1 MAAIL
6 DDKSPI
12 CIPFILE
19 HLADPLAA
27 EGPDKARPFLIGLNG
42 VQGVGKTTLVRSL
55 ADALAA
61 EAHPALVL
69 SIDDLYLPHAAQR
82 ALAAAHPDNALL
94 QQRGEP
100 GTHDI
105 PLARAFLADV
115 LARRPTRVP
124 AYDKAAF
131 NGKGDRAPEDTW
143 IAINS
148 QAPGPGG
155 TPASPSPSPSPSPR
169 IDVVIVEGWCVGFRA
184 LPDAEVEARWRG
196 PSRTLAKH
204 KLEHLLFV
212 NDRLREYDAITD
224 LLDVFVHIDAE
235 DTSYAY
241 DWRAQQEVALRAE
254 RGAGMTPDEV
264 VKFVDGYYPA
274 YELYADA
281 LRRGVFPDRP
291 EKQVRMVVGKDR
303 KVKETH
309 VI

>member
-1 MAAIL
+1 M
-6 DDKSPI
+6 
-12 CIPFILE
+12 
-19 HLADPLAA
+19 
-27 EGPDKARPFLIGLNG
+27 
-42 VQGVGKTTLVRSL
+42 
-55 ADALAA
+55 
-61 EAHPALVL
+61 
-69 SIDDLYLPHAAQR
+69 
-82 ALAAAHPDNALL
+82 
-94 QQRGEP
+94 
-100 GTHDI
+100 
-105 PLARAFLADV
+105 
-115 LARRPTRVP
+115 
-124 AYDKAAF
+124 
-131 NGKGDRAPEDTW
+131 
-143 IAINS
+143 
-148 QAPGPGG
+148 
-155 TPASPSPSPSPSPR
+155 PASASLHGGRQATKCRRNPHPESWDVATTKSIYCMFKNPQSP
-169 IDVVIVEGWCVGFRA
+169 
-184 LPDAEVEARWRG
+184 L
-196 PSRTLAKH
+196 H